1 MSSSTEIANL
11 ATSHLAVSSSIGNL
25 DTSTGPL
32 ATACRR
38 FFDVAMNTWQ
48 RDFPFGMAT
57 TRVTLGLVQSDPND
71 EYQYE
76 YRYPSDC
83 QYIVRIVSGF
93 ITDNRQTELQFK
105 IMRDATGRVIWTN
118 VKAGDPFGLGE
129 KARMNY
135 ERMKLSSFA
144 NSLNEQMEEEPP
156 QSEFIRAQFGDTL
169 YDRGSDWTAYP
180 DNKDIF

>member
-1 MSSSTEIANL
+1 
-11 ATSHLAVSSSIGNL
+11 
-25 DTSTGPL
+25 
-32 ATACRR
+32 
-38 FFDVAMNTWQ
+38 
-48 RDFPFGMAT
+48 MAT

-118 VKAGDPFGLGE
+118 VKDAELEYQFIETDESRHQADAVLAFSYKLAELIAPRVTAGDPFGLGE